1 MPFLST
7 FGAPALQSRRGSV
20 PVPLR
25 KKDLALLV
33 FLRVEPEAAFTR
45 ARLASLL
52 WANTTDE
59 RARHSLSQALSRLQK
74 ALGPQ
79 ALATDS
85 QTVRLSLRIPCDADE
100 ALRSATAVPSGNAR
114 FLDGFHPGEGAEE
127 FADWADR
134 ERAAIGRAMV
144 ELLEEAGSAAEER
157 EDWAEALA
165 YATRSVQLDPYWER
179 GHRRLMRGLEARGE
193 RSLALRHHEE
203 FSAWLL
209 RETGDAPDGETR
221 ALAERIRQEPR
232 SPRRSA
238 SAGPVA
244 GAAGSGG
251 EEPQGTGAA
260 KAPLG
265 AARQAERAQQVPPS
279 VSMAAAAASA
289 RAYELMMMAAGVV
302 LLLLVGRAVVLGSR
316 GVPFSTHSD
325 TPALAGLTEA
335 KGGTMCRAGAA
346 VGRFVGETFPDN
358 APVRPGK
365 PFVKSWTIRNT
376 GSCTWDEHF
385 TLRFESARPRA
396 LSSAERIPLHRLVP
410 PNDTVAVEVPMRA
423 PVTPGI
429 YLEHW
434 SLRDPDGAF
443 VQISSSRTMWAK
455 VIVPDPSAPP
465 CTADNAVAKFVRET
479 VEDGSVVAAGE
490 PFLKSWVVR
499 NDGACTWPSTFSL
512 RYVPSAGTR
521 MSIPDSVTMGRL
533 VRPGEEYRVRVPMR
547 APSNPGVYEDHWR
560 IADMVG
566 DTVRVS
572 GSATIWAKVE
582 VADPSP
588 N

>member
-1 MPFLST
+1 
-7 FGAPALQSRRGSV
+7 LQSRRGGL

-74 ALGPQ
+74 ALGTQ

-85 QTVRLSLRIPCDADE
+85 QTVRLSLRIQCDADE
-100 ALRSATAVPSGNAR
+100 ALRSVTAVPSGNAR

-144 ELLEEAGSAAEER
+144 ELLEEAGSAAEEG
-157 EDWAEALA
+157 EDWAQALA
-165 YATRSVQLDPYWER
+165 YAKRSVQLDPYWER

-193 RSLALRHHEE
+193 RSLALRHYEE
-203 FSAWLL
+203 FSAWML

-221 ALAERIRQEPR
+221 ALAERIRQEPL
-232 SPRRSA
+232 SAPRSA
-238 SAGPVA
+238 PASAVTGTGAWGGGAQPRNA
-244 GAAGSGG
+244 GAADA
-251 EEPQGTGAA
+251 PPAA
-260 KAPLG
+260 ATSRDG
-265 AARQAERAQQVPPS
+265 RQPVPS

-289 RAYELMMMAAGVV
+289 RAYELLMMAVGVI
-302 LLLLVGRAVVLGSR
+302 LLLLVGRAVVLGGR
-316 GVPFSTHSD
+316 GMPFSTRSD

-346 VGRFVGETFPDN
+346 VARFVGETFPDN
-358 APVRPGK
+358 APVRPGT

-376 GSCTWDEHF
+376 GSCTWDGHF
-385 TLRFESARPRA
+385 TLRFESARPSV
-396 LSSAERIPLHRLVP
+396 LSNSGRIPLHRPVP
-410 PNDTVAVEVPMRA
+410 PNDTVVFEVPMRA
-423 PVTPGI
+423 PVTPGM

-434 SLRDPDGAF
+434 SLRDPEGAF

-465 CTADNAVAKFVRET
+465 CTANNAVAKFVRET
-479 VEDGSVVAAGE
+479 MEDGSVVVASE
-490 PFLKSWVVR
+490 TFLKSWVLR
-499 NDGACTWPSTFSL
+499 NDGACTWPRTFSL
-512 RYVPSAGTR
+512 RYVSSEGTR
-521 MSIPDSVTMGRL
+521 MSIPDSVPLGRL

-547 APSNPGVYEDHWR
+547 APSNPGVYEDYWR
-560 IADMVG
+560 LADMVG

-572 GSATIWAKVE
+572 GSAVIWAKVE

-588 N
+588 K